1 MDRFR
6 VALSGDFLKADGAPA
21 YPMFDLGPLRADP
34 AIELVYVTPVDGRMP
49 AAGLADFDALILL
62 AARFDAASVPCDG
75 RLALVAR
82 FGVGYD
88 NVDLDACTKAG
99 IAVAITPDGV
109 RRPVAVSILTFMFA
123 LAGRLFDKDRLARM
137 GPPGWAERGAYMGM
151 GLTGRTF
158 GQLGVGN
165 IGRDVLGLLAPFGM
179 RRIAHDPH
187 VDPASIASL
196 GAEPVSIE
204 RLFREADFLSVS
216 VPLSAETKGIVN
228 GARLAL
234 MKPTAYLINTAR
246 GPVVDEAALV
256 EALRAGTI
264 AGAGIDVFEAEPCPA
279 DAPLLALDNVIATP
293 HSLCWTDECFAGIGA
308 GDVEATLA
316 VKAGGAPKTVVNR
329 AVLGRSEWVG
339 RAARLRERFGG
350 GR

>member
-6 VALSGDFLKADGAPA
+6 IALSGDFLRADGTPA

-34 AIELVYVTPVDGRMP
+34 AVELAYVAPVDGRMT
-49 AAGLADFDALILL
+49 AGDLRGFDALILL
-62 AARFDAASVPCDG
+62 AARFDAASVPGDG

-88 NVDLDACTKAG
+88 NVDLDACTAAG

-109 RRPVAVSILTFMFA
+109 RRPVAVSILTLMLA
-123 LAGRLFDKDRLARM
+123 LAGRLFDKDRLARK
-137 GPPGWAERGAYMGM
+137 GIPGWAERGGYMGV

-179 RRIAHDPH
+179 RRIAHDPY
-187 VDPASIASL
+187 VDPAAIAAL
-196 GAEPVSIE
+196 GAEPVAID

-228 GARLAL
+228 AERLAL
-234 MKPTAYLINTAR
+234 MKPSAYLINTAR

-256 EALRAGTI
+256 KALRERRI
-264 AGAGIDVFEAEPCPA
+264 AGAGIDVFEQEPCPA
-279 DAPLLALDNVIATP
+279 DAPVLALDNVIATP
-293 HSLCWTDECFAGIGA
+293 HSLCWTDECFAGIGD
-308 GDVEATLA
+308 GDVRAALA
-316 VKAGGAPKTVVNR
+316 VKAGGTPASVVNR
-329 AVLGRSEWVG
+329 AVLQRPEWTA
-339 RAARLRERFGG
+339 RAAGLRERFGG